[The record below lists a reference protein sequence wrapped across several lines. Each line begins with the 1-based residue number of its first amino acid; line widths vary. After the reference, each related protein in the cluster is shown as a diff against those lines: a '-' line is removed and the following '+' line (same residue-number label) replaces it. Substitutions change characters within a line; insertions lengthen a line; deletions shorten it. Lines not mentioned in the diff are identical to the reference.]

1 MELSASVQANQTES
15 CIMKKSRREMKR
27 LRDEWDAEVHPSNT
41 TKAVKARARKHRK
54 FMVNT
59 CPMSRHVQMIGE
71 NLLRDGIDYMTI
83 EEPVN
88 VGTTLIAAAAEIY
101 KLRSEL
107 AAFKQE
113 RKRA

>member
-1 MELSASVQANQTES
+1 
-15 CIMKKSRREMKR
+15 MKKSRREMKR
-27 LRDEWDAEVHPSNT
+27 LRDEYDSEVHPFNR
-41 TKAVKARARKHRK
+41 TKAVKARAKKYRK

-59 CPMSRHVQMIGE
+59 CPMSRHLQMVGE
-71 NLLRDGIDYMTI
+71 NLLRDGIDYMAS
-83 EEPVN
+83 EEPVS

>member
-1 MELSASVQANQTES
+1 
-15 CIMKKSRREMKR
+15 MKR
-27 LRDEWDAEVHPSNT
+27 IRDEYDSEVHQFNR
-41 TKAVKARARKHRK
+41 TKAVKARAKKYRK
-54 FMVNT
+54 FMTNT

-71 NLLRDGIDYMTI
+71 NLLRDGIDYMTV
-83 EEPVN
+83 EEPVQ
-88 VGTTLIAAAAEIY
+88 VGTALISAAAEIY